1 VTSGAV
7 VVFSKSGE
15 TDVQR
20 SSDTM
25 ADASESQA
33 VGRTTRAGQDL
44 TAAERSAVAEAM
56 AALEAHTH
64 NPRIEALH
72 SKLNAARNPLDISG
86 DADADDRVAKRAAKL
101 ANITKA
107 EWDAADAGELSTEDH
122 MRTSA
127 AVRKAQ
133 LGYLASMGS
142 GAGRVREHEAERE
155 RIAKAS
161 RGGRAA

>member
-1 VTSGAV
+1 
-7 VVFSKSGE
+7 
-15 TDVQR
+15 
-20 SSDTM
+20 M
-25 ADASESQA
+25 ADSSESQA
-33 VGRTTRAGQDL
+33 VSRATRAGQDL

-72 SKLNAARNPLDISG
+72 SKLNAASNPLDISG
-86 DADADDRVAKRAAKL
+86 DADADRVAKRAAEL

-122 MRTSA
+122 MRTSS